1 MAIKQKYRQHENV
14 SKTINESK
22 IFESQI
28 GKKNENVKIHLEF
41 VSFLAPQNRHV
52 RGNTRIMQRA
62 ERCKIEEISL
72 K

>member
-1 MAIKQKYRQHENV
+1 MAIKQKYRQDENV
-14 SKTINESK
+14 PKTIGESK
-22 IFESQI
+22 IFESHI
-28 GKKNENVKIHLEF
+28 AIKNGIVKIHSEF

-52 RGNTRIMQRA
+52 RVTTGIMQRA